1 MPSKRRNNGR
11 AKHNKGHADA
21 VRCTNC
27 GRCVGK
33 DKAIK
38 RFQQRN
44 MVDASSKRDIKENYA
59 YEGEDFVLPKV
70 YVKLHYCV
78 SCAIHARIV
87 RVRSVEDRKKRY
99 TTRLRQHVHDDA
111 KTGNASIPLFKLG
124 KV

>member
-11 AKHNKGHADA
+11 NKKNKGHSDT

-27 GRCVGK
+27 GRCVSK

-44 MVDASSKRDIKENYA
+44 MVDASSKRDIQENYA
-59 YEGEDFVLPKV
+59 YNTADFQMPKI
-70 YVKLHYCV
+70 YVKLSYCV

-87 RVRSVEDRKKRY
+87 RVRSVVDRKKRY
-99 TTRLRQHVHDDA
+99 TTRLRQHVRSEN
-111 KTGNASIPLFKLG
+111 KTGNASLPLSDLN